1 MASSESVQDIAQALR
16 NATSGGVLRFDT
28 NPTPFARVT
37 IPGTAAATAANYG
50 YFYVADRPLIV
61 TGVTERHETAGSDG
75 GAVTLQVA
83 KVPSGTAKGSGTNLL
98 TAGVNLKGTADTN
111 QSGTLAAT
119 AAITL
124 AVGDALTLVPT
135 GTLTAVAGVH
145 VTVSLRAL

>member
-61 TGVTERHETAGSDG
+61 SGVTERHETAGSAG
-75 GAVTLQVA
+75 GAVTVML
-83 KVPSGTAKGSGTNLL
+83 KKSPSGTTIASGVDTLS
-98 TAGVNLKGTADTN
+98 AGINLKGTADTN

-124 AVGDALTLVPT
+124 AVGDALGLVTT
-135 GTLTAVAGVH
+135 GTLTSVAGVH
-145 VTVSLRAL
+145 VTVNLRAL